1 MATVVEYSMDIL
13 NALNFHATG
22 TQQIG
27 GAFEIAE
34 IIFPNAG
41 KLRCRRVV
49 TRSRARRTGNYPSWK
64 MGRMLQWESKN
75 ELNAFRLLDCIP
87 AVTHFT
93 EQPCEIR
100 YTQGGECKSHFPD
113 ILVQMSGRKEIWE
126 VKPEVEARRSG
137 VATRTALLTQALP
150 RWGYG
155 YRLVIDRDL
164 AKQPRLRNAQIL
176 LRFGRSAIDEYEY
189 ESLRLIL
196 KRDGILLWS
205 KACDGTY
212 GSKGREILCNLA
224 LRGILAVDIN
234 VPLSVNTEFVAMKG
248 GM

>member
-1 MATVVEYSMDIL
+1 MATVAEHSIDIL
-13 NALNFHATG
+13 NDLNFHVTG
-22 TQQIG
+22 TPQIG

-34 IIFPNAG
+34 IILPSVG
-41 KLRCRRVV
+41 RLRSRRVV
-49 TRSRARRTGNYPSWK
+49 TRSRARGTGNYPSWK

-93 EQPCEIR
+93 EQPCQIR
-100 YTQGGECKSHFPD
+100 YTQGGECKNHFPD
-113 ILVQMSGRKEIWE
+113 ILVQIFGRKEMWE
-126 VKPEVEARRSG
+126 VKPEAEARRPE
-137 VATRTALLTQALP
+137 VATRTALLTQTLP
-150 RWGYG
+150 KWGYG

-176 LRFGRSAIDEYEY
+176 LRFGRYAVSEQEY
-189 ESLRLIL
+189 ESLRLML
-196 KRDGILLWS
+196 KRHGILLWS

-212 GSKGREILCNLA
+212 GSKGREILCNLT
-224 LRGILAVDIN
+224 LRGILTIDMNI
-234 VPLSVNTEFVAMKG
+234 PWSVNTEFVTRKG